1 MCQTKDEPIRDWVR
15 LTYPTLPCPTLPYPT
30 HLLTLTLTLPIT

>member
-15 LTYPTLPCPTLPYPT
+15 LTYPTLPYPTLPYPT
-30 HLLTLTLTLPIT
+30 LPIP

>member
-15 LTYPTLPCPTLPYPT
+15 LTYPTLPYPTLPYPSPNP
-30 HLLTLTLTLPIT
+30 TLPIP